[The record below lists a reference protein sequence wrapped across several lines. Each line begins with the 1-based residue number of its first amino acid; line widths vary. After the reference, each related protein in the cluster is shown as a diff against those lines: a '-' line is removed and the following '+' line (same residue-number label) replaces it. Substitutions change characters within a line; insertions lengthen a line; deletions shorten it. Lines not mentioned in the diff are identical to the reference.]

1 MNYNHYNSPYTA
13 KEKLKALT
21 LWKTSSKEFVCHRY
35 HCSERSLWRWKSKY
49 NGTLDSLAN
58 KSSRPLS
65 PHPNSQTDEEKTNIR
80 NLLRRNPNIGLNE
93 LYGKLRK
100 NYGYK
105 RNPVTLYRYLRR
117 NGLYTNKQ
125 RHVPYKPK
133 HYDTPLKLG
142 VKWQLDV
149 KYVPF
154 ECKST
159 LISGSNR
166 YYQYTVIDEA
176 TRQRFI
182 YAYEEI
188 CGTNTVDFVCRAIRY
203 FRYCP
208 KIIQT
213 DNGSEFTYTRQTRND
228 KEHLLDTFCKSNGI
242 VHKLIKPRTPRHN
255 GKVERSH
262 RTDNERFYRYL
273 KFYSLDDL
281 QKQMS
286 AYLERWNNI
295 PISTLKSKDGKT
307 KWLTPLEKRA
317 ELLYLDYGIIE

>member
-1 MNYNHYNSPYTA
+1 MNYNHYNTPYTA

-49 NGTLDSLAN
+49 DGTLSSLAN

-100 NYGYK
+100 NYGYT

-117 NGLYTNKQ
+117 SGLYTTRRTKEA
-125 RHVPYKPK
+125 YKPK

-149 KYVPF
+149 KFVPF

-188 CGTNTVDFVCRAIRY
+188 CGTNTVDFVRRAIKY
-203 FRYCP
+203 FRYRP

-213 DNGSEFTYTRQTRND
+213 DNGSEFTYTRQTKGD
-228 KEHLLDTFCKSNGI
+228 KEHLLDTFCKAHNI
-242 VHKLIKPRTPRHN
+242 THKLIKPRTPRHN

-295 PISTLKSKDGKT
+295 PISTLKSRDGKT

>member
-1 MNYNHYNSPYTA
+1 MNYYHYNTPYTA
-13 KEKLKALT
+13 NEKLKALK
-21 LWKTSSKEFVCHRY
+21 LWAKSTTEFVCHRY
-35 HCSERSLWRWKSKY
+35 HCSERSLWRWKAKY
-49 NGTLDSLAN
+49 NGTLESLAN

-65 PHPNSQTDEEKTNIR
+65 PHPNSQTENEIRNIR

-100 NYGYK
+100 NYNYS
-105 RNPVTLYRYLRR
+105 RNPVTLYRYLRKS
-117 NGLYTNKQ
+117 GLHDFK
-125 RHVPYKPK
+125 RKVSYKPK
-133 HYDTPLKLG
+133 HYDTPMKLG
-142 VKWQLDV
+142 IKWQLDV
-149 KYVPF
+149 KHVPF

-159 LISGSNR
+159 LVSGSNR

-182 YAYEEI
+182 YAYEDL
-188 CGTNTVDFVCRAIRY
+188 CGTSTVDFIRRAIKY
-203 FRYCP
+203 FRYRP

-213 DNGSEFTYTRQTRND
+213 DNGAEFTYTQQTRVD
-228 KEHLLDTFCKSNGI
+228 REHVFDTFCRINGI
-242 VHKLIKPRTPRHN
+242 IHKLIKPRTPRHN

-273 KFYSLDDL
+273 KFYSIDDL

-295 PISTLKSKDGKT
+295 PISTLASRDGKT

-317 ELLYLDYGIIE
+317 ELLLLDYGIVE

>member
-1 MNYNHYNSPYTA
+1 MNYNHYNTPYTA
-13 KEKLKALT
+13 NEKLKALK
-21 LWKTSSKEFVCHRY
+21 LWEKSTTEFVCHRY
-35 HCSERSLWRWKSKY
+35 HCSERSLWRWKAKY
-49 NGTLDSLAN
+49 DGTLDSLKN

-65 PHPNSQTDEEKTNIR
+65 PHPNSQTEEEIRNIR

-100 NYGYK
+100 NYNYT
-105 RNPVTLYRYLRR
+105 RNPVTLYRYLRKS
-117 NGLYTNKQ
+117 GLHDFK
-125 RHVPYKPK
+125 RKVAYKPK
-133 HYDTPLKLG
+133 HYDTPMKLG

-149 KYVPF
+149 KHVPF

-188 CGTNTVDFVCRAIRY
+188 YGTNTVDFIRRAIKY
-203 FRYCP
+203 FRYRP

-213 DNGSEFTYTRQTRND
+213 DNGAEFTYTQQTRD
-228 KEHLLDTFCKSNGI
+228 DREHVFDTFCRLNGI
-242 VHKLIKPRTPRHN
+242 THKLIKPRTPRHN

-273 KFYSLDDL
+273 KFYSIDDL

-295 PISTLKSKDGKT
+295 PISTLASRDGKK
-307 KWLTPLEKRA
+307 KWLTPFEKRA
-317 ELLYLDYGIIE
+317 ELLWLDYGIVE